1 MPPQGRH
8 FERVPGILKPTSLS
22 RFMGTLLLASQEDP
36 ASMNILS
43 EVMEIEGWGDDQE
56 MPHGKVSRH
65 GSGEAEV
72 LLIEGLHIWADGIDL
87 VHESVT
93 GYEVDDV
100 LVLSKHASASET
112 PALTLH
118 AIGVPGEIPHGNRA
132 RSGGI
137 TGKVVP
143 PSTMFAH
150 LFRTMSRIA
159 IEDNLDQEYDITLE
173 TTHHGPLL
181 DKPTLY
187 LEIGS
192 TLDRWED
199 KRAARVW
206 SKTISQC
213 LGLEGED
220 SLRWGGTGEVMLG
233 LGGGHYAPRHK
244 AVISETEVWVGHIL
258 ANYALVFEEP
268 DGGELPLGPWQ
279 HSVKVALD
287 STRKAFPG
295 GDVFA
300 HLDRKSF
307 KGWQRQA
314 LSDLLSDLGVPIL
327 RGKQIQ
333 SP

>member
-1 MPPQGRH
+1 
-8 FERVPGILKPTSLS
+8 
-22 RFMGTLLLASQEDP
+22 
-36 ASMNILS
+36 MNILS
-43 EVMEIEGWGDDQE
+43 EVMEIEGWGEPEE
-56 MPHGKVSRH
+56 MPHGSVSRH
-65 GSGEAEV
+65 ESGEAEA

-87 VHESVT
+87 EHESVT
-93 GYEVDDV
+93 GYDVDDV
-100 LVLSKHASASET
+100 LVLSRHVSASDT

-159 IEDNLDQEYDITLE
+159 RENNLDQEYDITLE

-192 TLDRWED
+192 TPDRWED
-199 KRAARVW
+199 KRASRVW
-206 SKTISQC
+206 AETISLC
-213 LGLEGED
+213 LGLECENP
-220 SLRWGGTGEVMLG
+220 LRWSGSGDVMLG

-244 AVISETEVWVGHIL
+244 AVISGTEVWVGHIL

-268 DGGELPLGPWQ
+268 HEGGLPLGPWK
-279 HSVKVALD
+279 HSVIVALD
-287 STRKAFPG
+287 STREAFPG
-295 GDVFA
+295 GEVFA

-314 LSDLLSDLGVPIL
+314 LSGLLSDLGVPVL
-327 RGKQIQ
+327 RGKQIM
-333 SP
+333 PP

>member
-1 MPPQGRH
+1 M
-8 FERVPGILKPTSLS
+8 PGILKPTPLS

-36 ASMNILS
+36 ASLNILS
-43 EVMEIEGWGDDQE
+43 EVMEIEGWGGIEE

-65 GSGEAEV
+65 DSGEAEV

-87 VHESVT
+87 EHESVT
-93 GYEVDDV
+93 GYDVEDV
-100 LVLSKHASASET
+100 LVLSRHVSASET

-118 AIGVPGEIPHGNRA
+118 AIGVPGEIPHGNIA

-159 IEDNLDQEYDITLE
+159 KENKLDQEYDITLE
-173 TTHHGPLL
+173 ATHHGPLL

-187 LEIGS
+187 VEIGS

-199 KRAARVW
+199 IRAARVW
-206 SKTISQC
+206 AKTISQC
-213 LGLEGED
+213 LGLESEK
-220 SLRWGGTGEVMLG
+220 SLRWSGSGEVMLG